1 MNHHS
6 KAMNDI
12 EKNARNYL
20 YLKKCYSEYR
30 TVINAIVQAQEN
42 KRNYLLENMEEGET
56 ISVIGKEI
64 VKRDGRIVVLYN

>member
-1 MNHHS
+1 M
-6 KAMNDI
+6 
-12 EKNARNYL
+12 
-20 YLKKCYSEYR
+20 
-30 TVINAIVQAQEN
+30 INAIVQAQEN